1 MYLIRFAPLVFVICL
16 CLGDTSKL
24 NIYFCSTIKFSLL
37 NNRSISDVNNNI
49 NLHLKRFSKVNFDVE
64 KLKQHHERVRRSV
77 TRNIKL
83 SFEAHGRYIISTFF
97 SNFQHEYLNLFLLKK
112 I

>member
-24 NIYFCSTIKFSLL
+24 NIFLYSTITSVLL
-37 NNRSISDVNNNI
+37 NNRSISDVSNI

-83 SFEAHGRYIISTFF
+83 SFEAHGRYYFNYF
-97 SNFQHEYLNLFLLKK
+97 
-112 I
+112 